1 MRWSLFSVGW
11 LGICLAIGVGLAGC
25 GGDDTVQG
33 EAIHLDI
40 PPIPIENGEEILDRC
55 FSWTLH
61 NEEPLYVNSIR
72 MRGTRGIHHSN
83 WFYVDE
89 DTFDGP
95 DGEWPCRERGFHTA
109 NAALAGGVLFAQS
122 TQTYDET
129 QAFETGVVLRL
140 PPRSRV
146 VVDLHLIN
154 SYGEDLETD
163 IDLEIQTIPEAQAHT
178 FLQGFAINYDPLA
191 IQERSRS
198 EFTTECNFDTLH
210 RQTYGR
216 PLDFRIHYVLP
227 HYHALGDMLRLEI
240 VGGPNDGELLWE
252 VNTSIGEV
260 LGGIPEPHLGD
271 MTGATGVRMT
281 CGYENPRDEIV
292 GSGVGDQEMCIT
304 FGFTDS
310 DRLWHGEVLSSDKVG
325 ERDDGT
331 HEFEGS
337 CFVINALPNADTAE

>member
-1 MRWSLFSVGW
+1 
-11 LGICLAIGVGLAGC
+11 
-25 GGDDTVQG
+25 
-33 EAIHLDI
+33 
-40 PPIPIENGEEILDRC
+40 
-55 FSWTLH
+55 
-61 NEEPLYVNSIR
+61 
-72 MRGTRGIHHSN
+72 
-83 WFYVDE
+83 
-89 DTFDGP
+89 
-95 DGEWPCRERGFHTA
+95 
-109 NAALAGGVLFAQS
+109 
-122 TQTYDET
+122 
-129 QAFETGVVLRL
+129 
-140 PPRSRV
+140 
-146 VVDLHLIN
+146 
-154 SYGEDLETD
+154 
-163 IDLEIQTIPEAQAHT
+163 
-178 FLQGFAINYDPLA
+178 
-191 IQERSRS
+191 
-198 EFTTECNFDTLH
+198 
-210 RQTYGR
+210 
-216 PLDFRIHYVLP
+216 VLP